1 MPRVG
6 ETLFRFDDILAYFG
20 AVDST
25 NGPDARVVQ
34 VSLNLHDIS
43 LTVAIP
49 EKYVLARRIP
59 GKFVDRFRNF
69 AEWMNEAEQRRAP
82 PPRREP

>member
-1 MPRVG
+1 M
-6 ETLFRFDDILAYFG
+6 
-20 AVDST
+20 
-25 NGPDARVVQ
+25 Q